1 MANWR
6 RCKYEEVGYYFF
18 NEDFAVKNGFTRASY
33 YCNEECIE
41 KILKSGTYAS
51 YGYFKHPRESV
62 PYLDHPLLYKN
73 PKEKKCCLVYLPYMP
88 ADDIRLEVEQ
98 WAKSKGLKAELY
110 PKSWYSHACLVI
122 ISLPDVHVL
131 VDDMYK

>member
-51 YGYFKHPRESV
+51 YGYISSTLVKV
-62 PYLDHPLLYKN
+62 
-73 PKEKKCCLVYLPYMP
+73 CL
-88 ADDIRLEVEQ
+88 I
-98 WAKSKGLKAELY
+98 
-110 PKSWYSHACLVI
+110 
-122 ISLPDVHVL
+122 
-131 VDDMYK
+131 